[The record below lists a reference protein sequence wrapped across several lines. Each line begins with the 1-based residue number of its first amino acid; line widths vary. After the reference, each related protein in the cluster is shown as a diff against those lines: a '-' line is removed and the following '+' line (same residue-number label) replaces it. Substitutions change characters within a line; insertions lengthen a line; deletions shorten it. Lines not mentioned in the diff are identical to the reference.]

1 VERFE
6 CPECGREVPADTS
19 VCPGCGHLLP
29 AVGHDDPAAATN
41 SDDALRPAVTAVR
54 NAGTTGGAPTWV
66 LFVVVFIVGAVT
78 LIAAAVSIA
87 VIVDGATTGF
97 GDTPVEGGSPT
108 TGATPTDGATPTP
121 VMVVSLP
128 PVTRSEIEIGTCI
141 DEEEFDKKLSHD
153 EYTLSSCA
161 DPHDAEVYLIYEF
174 PDGPYPGEE
183 AVTDEIR
190 TRCDDAFWPY
200 VGDGYDPDA
209 GSVRLGTSKWWPTE
223 SGWESGY
230 RIGTCMM
237 QAMDGTKLVGSTY
250 WRTGKTFGS
259 LIER

>member
-6 CPECGREVPADTS
+6 CPECGYEVPADAS
-19 VCPGCGHLLP
+19 ACPGCGHLLP
-29 AVGHDDPAAATN
+29 AVDHDDPAAAAD
-41 SDDALRPAVTAVR
+41 SVDALRPAVTAVR
-54 NAGTTGGAPTWV
+54 DARTTGGSPTWV

-78 LIAAAVSIA
+78 LIAAAVSMA
-87 VIVDGATTGF
+87 VIVDGVTAGS
-97 GDTPVEGGSPT
+97 GDTSTE
-108 TGATPTDGATPTP
+108 GATPTGGTTSTP
-121 VMVVSLP
+121 VMVVPLP

-174 PDGPYPGEE
+174 PEGPYPGEE

-223 SGWESGY
+223 SGWEAGY

-237 QAMDGTKLVGSTY
+237 QAMDGTKLVGSKY

-259 LIER
+259 HIER